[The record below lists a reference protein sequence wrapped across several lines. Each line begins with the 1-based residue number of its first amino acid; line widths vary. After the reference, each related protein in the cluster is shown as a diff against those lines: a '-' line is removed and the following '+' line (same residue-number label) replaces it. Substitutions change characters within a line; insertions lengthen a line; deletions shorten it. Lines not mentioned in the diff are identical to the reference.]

1 MTNFSIYILYT
12 KSKELWLLNFVSK
25 IYTKVCWNVGYI
37 LYTKVY
43 WNVGY
48 ILYTFCIQK
57 FVEMWDTFCIQTLCQ
72 AFIQAVLLMSIFWT
86 KIEFSNNVKCRLGSW
101 GGVSSIMSSWWS
113 PARGSGSKVPEKFFG
128 LFVSGGQINSLK

>member
-1 MTNFSIYILYT
+1 MVAKFCKQNIY
-12 KSKELWLLNFVSK
+12 KSLLKCGIHFV
-25 IYTKVCWNVGYI
+25 YI

-86 KIEFSNNVKCRLGSW
+86 KIEFLTVVKHSSGSQVVVSSATGSW
-101 GGVSSIMSSWWS
+101 QS
-113 PARGSGSKVPEKFFG
+113 PSRVQRVNPLEH
-128 LFVSGGQINSLK
+128 

>member
-1 MTNFSIYILYT
+1 MVAKFCKQNIY
-12 KSKELWLLNFVSK
+12 KSLLKCGIHFV
-25 IYTKVCWNVGYI
+25 YI

-86 KIEFSNNVKCRLGSW
+86 KIEFSNDVKCRLGSW
-101 GGVSSIMSSWWS
+101 GGVSSITSSWWS
-113 PARGSGSKVPEKFFG
+113 PARGSGSEKIWKKFPWKFFWP
-128 LFVSGGQINSLK
+128 FCIWRTNK

>member
-1 MTNFSIYILYT
+1 MVAKFCKQNIY
-12 KSKELWLLNFVSK
+12 KSLLKCGIHFV
-25 IYTKVCWNVGYI
+25 YI

-86 KIEFSNNVKCRLGSW
+86 KTEFSNDVKCRLGSW
-101 GGVSSIMSSWWS
+101 GGVSSITSSWWS